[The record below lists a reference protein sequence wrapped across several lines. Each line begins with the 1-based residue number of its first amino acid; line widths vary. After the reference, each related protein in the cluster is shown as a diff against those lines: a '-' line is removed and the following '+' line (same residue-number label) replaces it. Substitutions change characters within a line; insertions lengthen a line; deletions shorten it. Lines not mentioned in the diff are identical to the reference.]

1 MSDSDHIKLEDY
13 KDLHQPK
20 GGAGGKGCLWE
31 HESDYKESH
40 RCSHRWQAYEHA
52 KEDKHLYNYPAYK
65 SLCVDHKPTRRDS
78 FPTAAYVGPKARRP
92 TATYAMRNTFSGYG
106 VTPISEPLKK
116 KPRPGQWN
124 LEYPGNFTDKIV
136 KPYWHNA
143 HHIIPRSVLQEELKE
158 ASKDDASIA
167 LMIAQGLL
175 KAEYNLND
183 KLNMII
189 LPMDRAVAE
198 TLGLPR
204 HLLGHQAKVGEDL
217 FGKRKETDHPNY
229 SHRVRILM
237 RPVMNQYRA
246 IMAAK
251 LKEDHPG
258 PPNALA
264 REQLEQVS
272 RTIYKAIVTAGK
284 FMKGKSLDELKFG
297 GVGRR

>member
-20 GGAGGKGCLWE
+20 GGAGGKGCLWS
-31 HESDYKESH
+31 HESKYKDGH
-40 RCSHRWQAYEHA
+40 RCSYRWQAYEHA

-65 SLCVDHKPTRRDS
+65 SLCVDHKPSRRDS
-78 FPTAAYVGPKARRP
+78 FPTAAYAGPKKRVP
-92 TATYAMRNTFSGYG
+92 TDTYAMWNTFSDHGA
-106 VTPISEPLKK
+106 PSISQPMKK
-116 KPRPGQWN
+116 KPRPGMWN
-124 LEYPGNFTDKIV
+124 LEYPGNFTGDFD

-143 HHIIPRSVLQEELKE
+143 HHIIPRSVLQDELKE
-158 ASKDDASIA
+158 ADKDDPRISP
-167 LMIAQGLL
+167 MIAQGLL
-175 KAEYNLND
+175 RAEYNLND
-183 KLNMII
+183 KLNMVI

-198 TLGLPR
+198 ALNLPR

-217 FGKRKETDHPNY
+217 FGTREETDHPNY
-229 SHRVRILM
+229 SRRIRLM
-237 RPVMNQYRA
+237 LRPVMNQYRA

-258 PPNALA
+258 PPDALA

-297 GVGRR
+297 GVGGR